1 MNDIPQ
7 YITLKKYVEGL
18 SRELRYQLI
27 NVLLKK
33 EKKNWFAWSMHY
45 VYRYIPPKCFTERW
59 FSLITWTQKMLDT
72 TLEIFDVGN
81 IKRIVAVTVKK

>member
-1 MNDIPQ
+1 M
-7 YITLKKYVEGL
+7 
-18 SRELRYQLI
+18 R
-27 NVLLKK
+27 
-33 EKKNWFAWSMHY
+33 Y

-81 IKRIVAVTVKK
+81 IKRMVAVKVLKQHYKVVAGDLMKLVNFMTLWLELSLSFL